1 MPPLRIPA
9 GTPLTCTPR
18 DLYARRSS
26 VPWEGVKA
34 LAHRKPI
41 IQYATELSALALIEC
56 RHEALSPRMERLQT
70 ANLLMGEFA
79 EMADRITRSMH
90 DHGEVT
96 ERCYRYLRENLRDLT
111 VNVLGRTDVPS
122 LAGESA
128 MTAAD

>member
-1 MPPLRIPA
+1 M
-9 GTPLTCTPR
+9 
-18 DLYARRSS
+18 
-26 VPWEGVKA
+26 
-34 LAHRKPI
+34 AHRKPI

-111 VNVLGRTDVPS
+111 VNVLGRTDVPTNEAATS
-122 LAGESA
+122 LV
-128 MTAAD
+128 AD